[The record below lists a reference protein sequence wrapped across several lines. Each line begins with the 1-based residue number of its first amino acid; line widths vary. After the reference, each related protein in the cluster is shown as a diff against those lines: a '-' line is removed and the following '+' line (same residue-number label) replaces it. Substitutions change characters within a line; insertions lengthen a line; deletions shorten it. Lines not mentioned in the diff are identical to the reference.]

1 MMIRTLLLVLAAE
14 LTTGCGTI
22 ASIGTGAGAMPV
34 HELPKYDGPRQ
45 VIYRIDE
52 HRYITIEG
60 YRHCDRYGLMYWNDD
75 RKNLRVLMSR
85 YKGVGNG
92 PWWGRFVID
101 PGEEKI
107 AIPGFGCGDK
117 ACYLNF
123 AFSIDGGR
131 TWGDVFTSE
140 KYSDDPWGTND
151 SSARDKIEG
160 TEVRVTADGLIYVIP
175 AHRHHYY
182 RYKLDGTPDQRP
194 RGTSLRDREDGV
206 YNWEDVASVPEVKTP
221 SGQER
226 FTCDSSLNP
235 PARTDDE

>member
-107 AIPGFGCGDK
+107 AVPGFGCGDK

-151 SSARDKIEG
+151 SSARDKIQG

-182 RYKLDGTPDQRP
+182 RYRLDGTPNQRP
-194 RGTSLRDREDGV
+194 VGTALADDKNGL
-206 YNWEDVASVPEVKTP
+206 YDWENLATVPEVKTP

-235 PARTDDE
+235 PARPDDE